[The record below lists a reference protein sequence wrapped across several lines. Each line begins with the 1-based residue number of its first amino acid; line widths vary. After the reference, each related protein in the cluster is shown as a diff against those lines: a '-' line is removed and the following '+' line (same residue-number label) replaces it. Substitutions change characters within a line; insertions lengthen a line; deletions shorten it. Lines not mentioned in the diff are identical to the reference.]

1 MVAAAAAYRAA
12 LMPPF
17 QPNLTTDRLLL
28 RPPTLADLDEYA
40 PIFADPE
47 VMRYI
52 GDGSLRTPDRVAVS
66 IERSRVLFERS
77 RVGIFLAIDR
87 GTGMILGDCFVVP
100 VMRSGADPKN
110 PEDRGPEMELGYR
123 FRRSAWGRGYA
134 TEAARAVLAYALD
147 PEGGGLDQVVAV
159 TYPEN
164 SGSQRVLLKA
174 GFVSRGLTDAYYD
187 MTTAWFAALSDG
199 AA

>member
-1 MVAAAAAYRAA
+1 MVAAAGGYREDP
-12 LMPPF
+12 MPPF

-28 RPPTLADLDEYA
+28 RPPTLADLDAYA
-40 PIFADPE
+40 LIFADPE

-52 GDGSLRTPDRVAVS
+52 GDGSLRTPDRVGAS

-87 GTGMILGDCFVVP
+87 ETDTILGDCFVVP
-100 VMRSGADPKN
+100 VMRSGANPKD

-134 TEAARAVLAYALD
+134 TEAAQAVRAYAMS
-147 PEGGGLDQVVAV
+147 PEGGRLDRLMAV
-159 TYPEN
+159 THPEN
-164 SGSQRVLLKA
+164 TGSQRVLIKA
-174 GFVSRGLTDAYYD
+174 GFVSKGLTDLYYN
-187 MTTAWFAALSDG
+187 MTTAWFEVRADEVI
-199 AA
+199 